1 MKKVL
6 TVLTLMVLA
15 TAPLFAATNL
25 TGTWNA
31 KVDLG
36 TQTGSPT
43 FELKQDGE
51 KLTGTYSGALGEAPI
66 KGTVKGNDVT
76 IDFDASG
83 AAVHYAGKISADGN
97 KIEGTVDYGGQ
108 ASGTFTATRSE
119 AKDKK

>member
-1 MKKVL
+1 MRSMKKVL

-15 TAPLFAATNL
+15 TAPLFAATN
-25 TGTWNA
+25 
-31 KVDLG
+31 
-36 TQTGSPT
+36 
-43 FELKQDGE
+43 
-51 KLTGTYSGALGEAPI
+51 LTGTYSGALGEAPI